1 MSPAREREL
10 FNLARSG
17 TFDPA
22 ELSEAL
28 ASLQVSDLTEA
39 LPKNLSKAAGQE
51 VAAKRWADND
61 NQRWV
66 PIGPSVV
73 RRGQASGRPRVVGR
87 VKDLA
92 VSSDGMR
99 AYAGSG
105 LGGVWYTG
113 DAGHSWIPVG
123 GWAPANPF
131 AGGNFNARAVGSM
144 LVHFDPGDDPT
155 LDFVVVGTGEPPPGA
170 APVGEG
176 NFAGLGVLSGFGP
189 ATRTID
195 ADPWEARPDTAQV
208 RLFEGIGF
216 YRMARRP
223 GRTPG
228 STVAGSEDEI
238 LAATSGG
245 LFRGVRRAVGPPA
258 DGNGEYAWTRVVG
271 VDALPG
277 MGANVRQVT
286 DVVWHSGGRVV
297 IAVHRRGVAFSTD
310 NGTSFNWVTG
320 CAPVPAPGT
329 QVQGRLSLAEVPGT
343 NRIYVLAP
351 LPPPAVANPPT
362 DTPALFR
369 IADITVAA
377 PAAVLVGNAAANSVP
392 ANLWGGQAFYDQA
405 IVVDPSGTRD
415 RVFLGGSFHEFPAN
429 EFLGGVWCF
438 EVDATPALV
447 PVPGIS
453 TTAAPAPPVP
463 IVGAGADAP
472 GLIGNNIHPDIHAIK
487 LAGAGATAHVWVGC
501 DGGVFVSRHG
511 GRTHTFAS
519 RCNGLAALQPTFL
532 AQHPTSSHF
541 VASGFQDAGMEVR
554 SGDTVWDK
562 VALGD
567 GGGTVFHPT
576 RPQHIVGQTFNH
588 GWRKVPDTNFTM
600 PTRTNATGD
609 VENGQTLFYSG
620 AAAVARPTGGAR
632 ICVGTSRVWMT
643 ENVGGAIQNTWRV
656 LPFPVT
662 AAAAAAGELPSDPR
676 DDLGNDNTPNFGI
689 PSLVAG
695 GADVVAGVGPLGG
708 VLTLRW
714 VTPTELLVLFVCGI
728 VRWNETGGRWR
739 ATVLLSP
746 ATQPGTAAS
755 GASPTTLLTDIAPV
769 PGTQDFYLTTTG
781 DLSDATI
788 DTCYHFTGGAFN
800 PTGLR
805 NSLPVPPGSA
815 AGAAAPLEPAYSVA
829 LDTVAPATVY
839 VGTVTGV
846 WNRAHPAPAGTVW
859 NRFDNGLPQAAVQDL
874 SIWTDPSPVA
884 GVVSP
889 RLLRAAVQ
897 SRGLWESN
905 LAATEPPRTYVR
917 VHARDDRRRF
927 PTPMANPRRGPGTTE
942 ENTFESPDIV
952 VRPRANAGIV
962 PPWTLGTQRIH
973 EGNLQTYQLWT
984 FQTAFRWLYPS
995 VVADGQWTDTFGD
1008 LLEFE
1013 RARRGLAA
1021 SVANPVGQR
1030 FIDKALWDAVIQN
1043 TRVQLD
1049 TGLPSTADNTDTGLP
1064 AAVPADEPAVLRP
1077 AWHTPSRTLTG
1088 DIRRTVPATEI
1099 DLLETVQPRSILNGV
1114 WQVHSEVST
1123 VDVLLHHRDMRAV
1136 PENGAFAILLSRS
1149 GPNREALLNSPG
1161 SDLPALAADLLAG
1174 NVHAAPAGW
1183 TVEDGNV
1190 VGRTVH
1196 RLPVTLDARM
1206 PRAVSIDVNLSD
1218 VGRNHFVLFLAIVGS
1233 SADMFAQAPLNLP
1246 ATPSVRQVV
1255 RRWPY
1260 AALRLVQVAPRPPAN
1275 P

>member
-1 MSPAREREL
+1 VSPALEREL
-10 FNLARSG
+10 FNVARSG
-17 TFDPA
+17 TFDPV
-22 ELSEAL
+22 ELAEAL
-28 ASLQVSDLTEA
+28 ASLRVSELTEA
-39 LPKNLSKAAGQE
+39 LPKGLAKGVGE
-51 VAAKRWADND
+51 DIAAKRWADND

-92 VSSDGMR
+92 VSADGMR

-131 AGGNFNARAVGSM
+131 TGGNFNARAVGSI

-155 LDFVVVGTGEPPPGA
+155 LDHVVVGTGEPPPGA

-176 NFAGLGVLSGFGP
+176 NFAGLGVLSAFGP

-228 STVAGSEDEI
+228 SIVAGAEDEI

-245 LFRGVRRAVGPPA
+245 LFRGTRRAVGPPA
-258 DGNGEYAWTRVVG
+258 DGNGEYAWTRVVS
-271 VDALPG
+271 VDALAG
-277 MGANVRQVT
+277 VAASQSVT
-286 DVVWHSGGRVV
+286 DVIWHSSGRIV
-297 IAVHRRGVAFSTD
+297 IAIDSFGAAFSTN
-310 NGTSFNWVTG
+310 NGTSFTFLNG
-320 CAPVPAPGT
+320 ASPLPAPGS
-329 QVQGRLSLAEVPGT
+329 QVQGRTTLAEVPGT

-351 LPPPAVANPPT
+351 LPPPAVANPPA

-369 IADITVAA
+369 IPDITVAA
-377 PAAVLVGNAAANSVP
+377 PAAVNVGNVP
-392 ANLWGGQAFYDQA
+392 AGLWGGQAFYDQA
-405 IVVDPSGTRD
+405 IAVDPSGARD

-447 PVPGIS
+447 AVPGIS

-463 IVGAGADAP
+463 IVGAGADVA

-487 LAGAGATAHVWVGC
+487 LAGAGATALVWVGC

-588 GWRKVPDTNFTM
+588 GWRKVPDANFTM
-600 PTRTNATGD
+600 PTRTNAVGD

-620 AAAVARPTGGAR
+620 AAAVATAAGGHR
-632 ICVGTSRVWMT
+632 ICVGTSRVWLT
-643 ENVGGAIQNTWRV
+643 ENVGGTAQNTWRV
-656 LPFPVT
+656 LPFTT
-662 AAAAAAGELPSDPR
+662 AAAGALPTDPR
-676 DDLGNDNTPNFGI
+676 DNFGNDNQPTFGI
-689 PSLVAG
+689 PSVVAG
-695 GADVVAGVGPLGG
+695 DVTAAGVGPLGG
-708 VLTLRW
+708 VLALRW
-714 VTPTELLVLFVCGI
+714 VTPTELLVLFARGI
-728 VRWNETGGRWR
+728 VRWNQTAGRWR
-739 ATVLLSP
+739 ATILLSP
-746 ATQPGTAAS
+746 AVQPGTAAS
-755 GASPTTLLTDIAPV
+755 GASPTTLLTDIVPV

-781 DLSDATI
+781 DLTNAAI

-805 NSLPVPPGSA
+805 SSLPVPPGSPV
-815 AGAAAPLEPAYSVA
+815 GAAAPLEPAYSVA
-829 LDTVAPATVY
+829 LDSVAPAAVY

-846 WNRAHPAPAGTVW
+846 WNRIHPAPAGTVW

-874 SIWTDPSPVA
+874 SIWTDPTPVA
-884 GVVSP
+884 GVISP
-889 RLLRAAVQ
+889 RLMRAAVQ
-897 SRGLWESN
+897 SRGLWEAN
-905 LAATEPPRTYVR
+905 LAAPEPPRTYVR

-952 VRPRANAGIV
+952 VRPRANAGII
-962 PPWTLGTQRIH
+962 PPWTLGRQTIH
-973 EGNLQTYQLWT
+973 EGDLHTYQLWT

-1008 LLEFE
+1008 LVELE
-1013 RARRGLAA
+1013 RVTRGLPAA
-1021 SVANPVGQR
+1021 AATPPGQR
-1030 FIDKALWDAVIQN
+1030 YIDKALWDAVIQN
-1043 TRVQLD
+1043 TRVD
-1049 TGLPSTADNTDTGLP
+1049 PDSGLPSVN
-1064 AAVPADEPAVLRP
+1064 AAHPLAVLRP

-1088 DIRRTVPATEI
+1088 VLRQTVPATEV
-1099 DLLETVQPRSILNGV
+1099 DLLETVQPRSVLNGA

-1136 PENGAFAILLSRS
+1136 PEDGAFAILLRRS
-1149 GPNREALLNSPG
+1149 GPNRQTLLNSPG
-1161 SDLPALAADLLAG
+1161 ADLPALAADLLAG
-1174 NVHAAPAGW
+1174 NAHAPPTGW
-1183 TVEDGNV
+1183 TVENGNV
-1190 VGRTVH
+1190 AGRTVH

-1206 PRAVSIDVNLSD
+1206 PRAVSIDVDLAG
-1218 VGRNHFVLFLAIVGS
+1218 VQRNHFVLFLAIVGS
-1233 SADMFAQAPLNLP
+1233 SADAFTQAPLNLP
-1246 ATPSVRQVV
+1246 ASPTVRQVA

-1260 AALRLVQVAPRPPAN
+1260 AALRLVQVAPRPPAL
-1275 P
+1275 PPPP